1 MTVRSIEG
9 LAWRWQ
15 MIAGRCTLV
24 TDGGGM
30 MVILAGENGS
40 KVVTRDPETG
50 VLRPI
55 VEADEVA
62 RILESAP
69 MVRKHAKILLDGIDL
84 GLVTID
90 TAADPVVE
98 TVINDLRRALKGGD

>member
-15 MIAGRCTLV
+15 MIACRWTLV